1 MAIKNQ
7 IKKGE
12 NAIKCQKVKKAKRGE
27 FFFDK
32 SNKRKEP
39 KIKVLSHELLASTLS
54 DLMLALW

>member
-27 FFFDK
+27 FFF
-32 SNKRKEP
+32 
-39 KIKVLSHELLASTLS
+39 
-54 DLMLALW
+54 